1 MRYEPQKCPF
11 LSHNFVENV
20 YRKFKLMDKEK
31 LQMRQD
37 KVIGPIENT
46 ITTLMGVIMGIKA
59 EYPSKILEQV
69 CTTVEIRDIISTPCH
84 FGGNLDNG
92 NIWDKNEVLGSF
104 SYIKEKPDVVLD
116 PMTFEH
122 WYQGHIYQKQ
132 SFRIPNN
139 SIYPIMNTFS
149 KVDFTW
155 NT

>member
-92 NIWDKNEVLGSF
+92 DIWDKNEVFGSF

-122 WYQGHIYQKQ
+122 WYQGHIYQKE

>member
-1 MRYEPQKCPF
+1 M
-11 LSHNFVENV
+11 
-20 YRKFKLMDKEK
+20 
-31 LQMRQD
+31 
-37 KVIGPIENT
+37 
-46 ITTLMGVIMGIKA
+46 
-59 EYPSKILEQV
+59 
-69 CTTVEIRDIISTPCH
+69 EIRDIISTPCH

-92 NIWDKNEVLGSF
+92 DIWDKNEVFGYF

-122 WYQGHIYQKQ
+122 WYQGHIYQKE